1 MPRVMIEQYS
11 NFFDQPTRL
20 QFEPVLDRRSGCYV
34 GVCEMSAEQAEAF
47 ADRRSFAV
55 LTEDEW
61 RAMTEIPRAAEPTQ
75 PETGDPL
82 ADQAKDKPK
91 PLPPAAPKSR

>member
-47 ADRRSFAV
+47 RGRSSFT
-55 LTEDEW
+55 LLSEDEW
-61 RAMTEIPRAAEPTQ
+61 RAMTEIARQPAPTE

-82 ADQAKDKPK
+82 ADQAKDKPAPK
-91 PLPPAAPKSR
+91 PPAAPRSR